1 MARLPSPAQP
11 PTPAVSEFLS
21 SHSSNTNVPSS
32 PCLVCFGPVALSP
45 SSAQPPTPAVSESL
59 SSHSSNTNAPSSPNP
74 VGPVPTPDD
83 PRLLPLSRAVAHV
96 CPVWSNLE
104 CKTAGKY
111 LGVLFGPEITPLEV
125 YEEATK
131 KLLSRLTSYLPLR
144 HAFSKSQRMILVNVF
159 IIPVISYLWN
169 FFLPPHETLT
179 KINGA
184 IDNFVFPLKSIPRS
198 VQMSHPSFTGVYH
211 PRTDIS
217 LKAAAMLVAK
227 LPDPSF
233 PMPLVPTLMPPT
245 PITNASPDHASLIP
259 SWNRG
264 AVLRDPAR
272 RFIDYN
278 RYQAALFV
286 HQRLPLWSGNTPCSS
301 TYRELL
307 ACEDSFLTSFV
318 TPLSKPLHK
327 WLELLHPSSPRPTSS
342 LLLKTL
348 SKNLTQLPRPDS
360 NAQFQL
366 QFFCNGLMTRSRATH
381 LGRATS
387 TACAFCGHS
396 NDRLRSHLFND
407 CPFVLQAKK
416 SSAAALGTSWSLP
429 LLPLDHAM
437 LTAGDPAH
445 DQDIR
450 RRFILSCNQGVW
462 SSYQDLLWIRNQDE
476 KPPLPQAITEA
487 ICNSFSKLRPTR
499 KRKNP
504 SSASH
509 VSRRKHGWN
518 PPVQPSAEQQ
528 TSFASLENPKSLP
541 TDPHPATHLSNSII
555 TNTTSD

>member
-1 MARLPSPAQP
+1 MILAFSHCPALLLTSALFGRTWNARQLASTWASYLALRSPHLKYTKRPPKAPFQAHQLSSPPPCVLQIPKDDIGQRIHHPCYLLPVELLPPSPR
-11 PTPAVSEFLS
+11 
-21 SHSSNTNVPSS
+21 
-32 PCLVCFGPVALSP
+32 
-45 SSAQPPTPAVSESL
+45 
-59 SSHSSNTNAPSSPNP
+59 NP
-74 VGPVPTPDD
+74 HKDQ
-83 PRLLPLSRAVAHV
+83 
-96 CPVWSNLE
+96 WSD
-104 CKTAGKY
+104 
-111 LGVLFGPEITPLEV
+111 
-125 YEEATK
+125 
-131 KLLSRLTSYLPLR
+131 RQLR
-144 HAFSKSQRMILVNVF
+144 
-159 IIPVISYLWN
+159 
-169 FFLPPHETLT
+169 
-179 KINGA
+179 
-184 IDNFVFPLKSIPRS
+184 FPLKSIPRS